1 MNKTD
6 KTEVTPL
13 QKESI
18 VAEYLMSKATYRQL
32 AEKYNVDFRIIHSW
46 VMKFQGTTSKKPS
59 KKTEG
64 KVVEKPSAEV
74 LALQESLRLE
84 KLRNE
89 LLNAI
94 IDIADKDL
102 NTNLRKKF
110 GTKQ

>member
-1 MNKTD
+1 
-6 KTEVTPL
+6 
-13 QKESI
+13 
-18 VAEYLMSKATYRQL
+18 
-32 AEKYNVDFRIIHSW
+32 
-46 VMKFQGTTSKKPS
+46 MKFQGTTSKKSS
-59 KKTEG
+59 KKAAE
-64 KVVEKPSAEV
+64 KVVVKPSTEV

-94 IDIADKDL
+94 IDIADTDL

>member
-1 MNKTD
+1 MVVKPN
-6 KTEVTPL
+6 TEL
-13 QKESI
+13 
-18 VAEYLMSKATYRQL
+18 
-32 AEKYNVDFRIIHSW
+32 
-46 VMKFQGTTSKKPS
+46 
-59 KKTEG
+59 
-64 KVVEKPSAEV
+64 